1 MTLRK
6 IATSVGVVLAAT
18 AGMAHADVNSQLAS
32 LQAQVNQLQ
41 SQVNSSSN
49 ASGMSNLVGVNSNLS
64 WKMMS
69 NYSGVGKEMNLL
81 KARQMGL
88 STLTVGGEVEADAI
102 YGHVN
107 QNGTG
112 TYNFTNPVINGANP
126 SGSTTTR
133 LAMTNVNL
141 STVATMG
148 RYITGFV
155 QVGKPNLGNQY
166 AGSANGGVRNTFTQS
181 SNSVAVED
189 AYLVFGNLSK
199 SPVYGFAGY
208 KDIDFGSF
216 ATVDMYNQPLTRT
229 LFQAQGNT
237 VGAGFNGYG
246 FNGVVSIINGGQHNQ
261 VTAVNG
267 AIQQENLSTFN
278 NNNIGNFA
286 VNASYGMTNG
296 AINWNVGAG
305 YLNGSQFTAYNNKTD
320 GAWDLNAKV
329 SAMGFDVLAEYVS
342 TASKTNLGAAAN
354 QKRAQA
360 WDLGA
365 DYNFPVMG
373 YKSVISADYS
383 QAYLA
388 QGGNNSLA
396 ARTGQSYQGYQYVLG
411 YRVQPVNNVW
421 TGLEYSY
428 SKNLAGVANTA
439 GVGNNFPTA
448 IEGNKLNNN
457 SVVLDVTAMF

>member
-41 SQVNSSSN
+41 SQVNSSGSS
-49 ASGMSNLVGVNSNLS
+49 SGMMGNLVGVNSNLS

-88 STLTVGGEVEADAI
+88 STLSVGGQIQADAL
-102 YGHVN
+102 YDHTN
-107 QNGTG
+107 MNGTNK
-112 TYNFTNPVINGANP
+112 YNFANPVINGANP

-133 LAMTNVNL
+133 LALTNVSL
-141 STVATMG
+141 STVASMG
-148 RYITGFV
+148 SWVTGYV
-155 QVGKPNLGNQY
+155 QVGKPNV
-166 AGSANGGVRNTFTQS
+166 ANSYVTTSGHPRIATGGGANVGTTNT
-181 SNSVAVED
+181 NVAIQD

-199 SPVYGFAGY
+199 MPVYGFAGY

-229 LFQAQGNT
+229 LFQAQGNA
-237 VGAGFNGYG
+237 VGVGFNGYG
-246 FNGVVSIINGGQHNQ
+246 FNGVVSLLNGGNHNA
-261 VTAVNG
+261 VTGVNG
-267 AIQQENLSTFN
+267 AVQQENLSTSN
-278 NNNIGNFA
+278 NNNVGNFA
-286 VNASYGMTNG
+286 ANVSYGMTNG
-296 AINWNVGAG
+296 MFNWNVGGG
-305 YLNGSQFTAYNNKTD
+305 YLNGSQFTTSANKTD
-320 GAWDLNAKV
+320 GAWDLNGKV
-329 SAMGFDVLAEYVS
+329 SFMGFDVLAEYAS
-342 TASKTNLGAAAN
+342 TASTTNIGTTA
-354 QKRAQA
+354 QQGRAQA
-360 WDLGA
+360 WDVGA

-373 YKSVISADYS
+373 YKTVINADYS

-388 QGGNNSLA
+388 KGGNH
-396 ARTGQSYQGYQYVLG
+396 QGYQYVLG

-428 SKNLAGVANTA
+428 SKNVEGFANTGGFGNSIDSALAGNA
-439 GVGNNFPTA
+439 GVKNNT
-448 IEGNKLNNN
+448 
-457 SVVLDVTAMF
+457 VTLDVTAMF

>member
-18 AGMAHADVNSQLAS
+18 AGFAHADVNSQLAS

-41 SQVNSSSN
+41 SQVNSSGSS
-49 ASGMSNLVGVNSNLS
+49 SGMGNVVGVNSNLS

-88 STLTVGGEVEADAI
+88 PILTVGGELQADAI
-102 YGHVN
+102 YDHTN
-107 QNGTG
+107 MNGAG
-112 TYNFTNPVINGANP
+112 TYNFANPVINGANP

-133 LAMTNVNL
+133 LALTNTNL
-141 STVATMG
+141 AATAAMG
-148 RYITGFV
+148 NWVTGYV
-155 QVGKPNLGNQY
+155 QVGEPNIGNNY
-166 AGSANGGVRNTFTQS
+166 AAVSGSQTAGFTKS
-181 SNSVAVED
+181 TGNSVDLGIQD

-199 SPVYGFAGY
+199 LPVYGFVGY

-237 VGAGFNGYG
+237 VGVGYNGYG
-246 FNGVVSIINGGQHNQ
+246 FNGVVSLINGGNHTA
-261 VTAVNG
+261 VTGVNG
-267 AIQQENLSTFN
+267 AVQQENLNTTN
-278 NNNIGNFA
+278 NNNMGNFA

-296 AINWNVGAG
+296 MVNWNVGAG
-305 YLNGSQFTAYNNKTD
+305 YLNGSQFLEYNGKTD

-329 SAMGFDVLAEYVS
+329 SAMGFDVLAEYVA
-342 TASKTNLGAAAN
+342 TTSKTNIPASDTTN
-354 QKRAQA
+354 VNKIAQA
-360 WDLGA
+360 WDVGA

-373 YKSVISADYS
+373 YKTVINADYS
-383 QAYLA
+383 QAYLG
-388 QGGNNSLA
+388 QGGAN
-396 ARTGQSYQGYQYVLG
+396 QGYQYVLG

-428 SKNLAGVANTA
+428 SKNLAGLANTA
-439 GVGNNFPTA
+439 GASGAYPTA
-448 IEGNKLNNN
+448 LANNPGVKN
-457 SVVLDVTAMF
+457 NTVALDVTAMF

>member
-1 MTLRK
+1 VKLKK
-6 IATSVGVVLAAT
+6 IATSVGIVLAAT
-18 AGMAHADVNSQLAS
+18 VGMAHADVNSQLAS

-41 SQVNSSSN
+41 SQVNSSNPS
-49 ASGMSNLVGVNSNLS
+49 SGMGNLVGVNSNLS
-64 WKMMS
+64 WRMMS

-102 YGHVN
+102 YAHVN
-107 QNGTG
+107 QNGAN
-112 TYNFTNPVINGANP
+112 TYNFANPAINGANP
-126 SGSTTTR
+126 SGSTATR
-133 LAMTNVNL
+133 LAIPNVNL
-141 STVATMG
+141 STVASLG
-148 RYITGFV
+148 KWITGYV
-155 QVGKPNLGNQY
+155 QVGKPNIGNQY
-166 AGSANGGVRNTFTQS
+166 VVKTTPTTFSQSNT
-181 SNSVAVED
+181 SVAVQD
-189 AYLVFGNLSK
+189 AYLVFGNLSRM
-199 SPVYGFAGY
+199 PVYGFAGY

-246 FNGVVSIINGGQHNQ
+246 FNGVVSLINGGQHNQ
-261 VTAVNG
+261 VLGVNG
-267 AIQQENLSTFN
+267 AVQQENLSTTN

-296 AINWNVGAG
+296 VVNWNVGAG
-305 YLNGSQFTAYNNKTD
+305 YINGSQFTTYNNKTD

-329 SAMGFDVLAEYVS
+329 SAMGFDVLAEYVT
-342 TASKTNLGAAAN
+342 TATKSNLGAAAN
-354 QKRAQA
+354 QKRVQA

-373 YKSVISADYS
+373 YKTVINADYS

-388 QGGNNSLA
+388 QGGNNNA
-396 ARTGQSYQGYQYVLG
+396 GGRTGQSLQGSQYVLG

-421 TGLEYSY
+421 TGIEYAY
-428 SKNLAGVANTA
+428 SHNLLGAAAVPAAGSVIAPA
-439 GVGNNFPTA
+439 VQ
-448 IEGNKLNNN
+448 GNKLNNN
-457 SVVLDVTAMF
+457 TVTLDVTAMF